1 MTYTWTISGI
11 CILNFEQPSLLV
23 SIPNP
28 MANSL
33 SGSKS
38 CAAIDSL
45 SEIYNLGNE
54 LIQGIGTKLQELN
67 SKAGT
72 TVSSTM
78 VNEMLRFF
86 KPKQRAINLDLQTLT
101 NLIVNLNTS
110 NIQLLDEI
118 SNIANVNSTKV

>member
-38 CAAIDSL
+38 CAAIDNL

-54 LIQGIGTKLQELN
+54 LIQGIGKKLNELN

-72 TVSSTM
+72 IPSTVI
-78 VNEMLRFF
+78 NEMLRFF
-86 KPKQRAINLDLQTLT
+86 KPNSKARNLDPQTLT
-101 NLIVNLNTS
+101 NLISNLNTS
-110 NIQLLDEI
+110 SIQLQDEI
-118 SNIANVNSTKV
+118 SNSILFSRIV

>member
-1 MTYTWTISGI
+1 M
-11 CILNFEQPSLLV
+11 CILNFEEPSQPISN
-23 SIPNP
+23 INPNV
-28 MANSL
+28 NLL

-38 CAAIDSL
+38 CAAIDII

-72 TVSSTM
+72 TISSTM

-86 KPKQRAINLDLQTLT
+86 KPKQRASNLDLQTLT

>member
-33 SGSKS
+33 SGSKA
-38 CAAIDSL
+38 CAAIDNL

-54 LIQGIGTKLQELN
+54 LIQGIGTKLNELN

-72 TVSSTM
+72 TISST
-78 VNEMLRFF
+78 VINEMLRFF
-86 KPKQRAINLDLQTLT
+86 KPNSKARNLDPQTLT
-101 NLIVNLNTS
+101 NLISNLNTS
-110 NIQLLDEI
+110 SIQLQDEI
-118 SNIANVNSTKV
+118 SNSILFSRVV

>member
-38 CAAIDSL
+38 CAAIDNL

-54 LIQGIGTKLQELN
+54 LIQGIGTKLNELN

-72 TVSSTM
+72 TISST
-78 VNEMLRFF
+78 VINEMLRFF
-86 KPKQRAINLDLQTLT
+86 KPNSKARNLDPQTLT
-101 NLIVNLNTS
+101 NLISNLNTS
-110 NIQLLDEI
+110 SIQLQDEI
-118 SNIANVNSTKV
+118 SNSILFSRIV